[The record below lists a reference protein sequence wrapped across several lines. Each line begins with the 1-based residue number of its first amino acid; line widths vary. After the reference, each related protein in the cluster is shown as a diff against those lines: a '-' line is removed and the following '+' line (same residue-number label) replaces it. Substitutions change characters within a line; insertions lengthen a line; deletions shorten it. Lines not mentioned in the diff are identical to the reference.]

1 MRCHLIRRKIKK
13 MIRGCVGF
21 SYVKGNLYG
30 TMILVKGKR
39 TKEVMLPI
47 GIYSVMAHLSR
58 RKNILGKILFKKR
71 TYDFDTIV
79 NKKKP

>member
-1 MRCHLIRRKIKK
+1 

-30 TMILVKGKR
+30 TMILVRGKR

-47 GIYSVMAHLSR
+47 GVYHLMAKLWR
-58 RKNILGKILFKKR
+58 RKNILGKFLFKKSDNVFK
-71 TYDFDTIV
+71 T
-79 NKKKP
+79 

>member
-1 MRCHLIRRKIKK
+1 MIK
-13 MIRGCVGF
+13 GCVGF
-21 SYVKGNLYG
+21 SIIGGRLIG
-30 TMILVKGKR
+30 DMILVNGKR
-39 TKEVMLPI
+39 VIHVKLPI
-47 GIYSVMAHLSR
+47 GVYHLMAHLSR